1 MDSRNSNCYKK
12 AAKTYVGAVA
22 AESGAFE
29 LDLVEEDL
37 VEEVKKDDLSNK
49 A

>member
-1 MDSRNSNCYKK
+1 MDSRSSNCYKK

-29 LDLVEEDL
+29 LDLVEE
-37 VEEVKKDDLSNK
+37 VKKDDLSNK